1 LLAEESCV
9 FDFEKWREFWREAKM
24 ELKKTVFPSR
34 SQTMGASVGLLVLV
48 FFVALYLG
56 VLDFAFSK
64 LITKFLT
71 F

>member
-1 LLAEESCV
+1 M

-34 SQTMGASVGLLVLV
+34 RQTIGASVGLLVLV
-48 FFVALYLG
+48 FFVAFYLG
-56 VLDFAFSK
+56 VLDFAFSR

>member
-1 LLAEESCV
+1 MFNLESL
-9 FDFEKWREFWREAKM
+9 KEFWREAKM

-34 SQTMGASVGLLVLV
+34 RQTIGASVGLLVLV
-48 FFVALYLG
+48 FFVAFYLG